1 MPSVTG
7 LFLDIAVS
15 LSDQK
20 DCMACRG
27 SGVRVSLAPFLKT
40 LSMKVFEAAERP
52 LFGAFL
58 RIVSEP
64 LHVEQV
70 VNRPD
75 RPPALQGLDPATPWW
90 AEL

>member
-1 MPSVTG
+1 
-7 LFLDIAVS
+7 
-15 LSDQK
+15 
-20 DCMACRG
+20 MACRG

-52 LFGAFL
+52 LFSAFL

-64 LHVEQV
+64 LNVEQV

-75 RPPALQGLDPATPWW
+75 RPPALQGLDPATPCGTRSMVPL
-90 AEL
+90 ALERALGLLS